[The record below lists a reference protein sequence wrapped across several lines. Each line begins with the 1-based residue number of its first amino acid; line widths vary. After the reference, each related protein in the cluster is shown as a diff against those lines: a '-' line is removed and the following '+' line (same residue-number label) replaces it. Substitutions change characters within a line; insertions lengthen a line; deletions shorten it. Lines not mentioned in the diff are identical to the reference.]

1 MRAETARRRGR
12 RRVVLLIAALILS
25 LSATTL
31 IWRLVAKEPP
41 ASSPGCSSCALQHSS
56 QSTRVSPASTSS
68 DDLSAAS
75 QIRADNR
82 AYQGPSRGDVISTSS
97 LGFELPTAP
106 AVLFDYRYNSAAVVP
121 KTIYAMNAIRDWAA
135 EFGELRFVVVL
146 GNGAESSDV
155 ESFQEFFD
163 EGTTVV
169 ADTTGEFASGIRR
182 ADSPRL
188 FGILVDSSQRAV
200 CRLPQLTPKSTESI
214 RELLFTFVE
223 TKLPPVPPYPY
234 AAVHPSQAANPWDV
248 IENASGALQVPGL
261 YDMRGR
267 NQPTLLYL
275 FDIDCPACEIAS
287 VVTSQLAKEYKDSA
301 VVLGL
306 AFAPSPSAL
315 ASAARYGMTYLDTLG
330 DEKKAWVQGI
340 PSASEDLMSTVG
352 EEESAV
358 AEYAS
363 KLDYPFP
370 VLIDWDRRLSGS
382 LGMGLVSFPSWALF
396 DAGGELIRVMSG
408 SQLVTY
414 EDGVPN
420 AGTRPSLQDLRTALD
435 TAILGTNPGPPTS
448 ANDSE

>member
-1 MRAETARRRGR
+1 LGLRNSTTLWCATVASPVEWIGSARRHAQCTWTRRVTNADSHYRLSPTVMRAETARRRGR

-182 ADSPRL
+182 ADSPRC
-188 FGILVDSSQRAV
+188 QW
-200 CRLPQLTPKSTESI
+200 TPT
-214 RELLFTFVE
+214 FT
-223 TKLPPVPPYPY
+223 
-234 AAVHPSQAANPWDV
+234 
-248 IENASGALQVPGL
+248 
-261 YDMRGR
+261 
-267 NQPTLLYL
+267 TL
-275 FDIDCPACEIAS
+275 A
-287 VVTSQLAKEYKDSA
+287 
-301 VVLGL
+301 
-306 AFAPSPSAL
+306 
-315 ASAARYGMTYLDTLG
+315 
-330 DEKKAWVQGI
+330 
-340 PSASEDLMSTVG
+340 
-352 EEESAV
+352 
-358 AEYAS
+358 
-363 KLDYPFP
+363 
-370 VLIDWDRRLSGS
+370 
-382 LGMGLVSFPSWALF
+382 
-396 DAGGELIRVMSG
+396 DA
-408 SQLVTY
+408 
-414 EDGVPN
+414 
-420 AGTRPSLQDLRTALD
+420 
-435 TAILGTNPGPPTS
+435 
-448 ANDSE
+448 